1 MKTWKDVYQLPLSLD
16 KSIFWVYDDNYNFVF
31 QFEIDDEEYQEK
43 IISILNKESDSN
55 FDDYYEYRNT
65 LVLDSKGNEIIMI
78 RGYGNLTSQGGLNL
92 SDKEASNIQDTFGQF
107 IVDRLNER

>member
-1 MKTWKDVYQLPLSLD
+1 MKTWKDVYQLPLRLD

-43 IISILNKESDSN
+43 IIGILNKESDSD

-65 LVLDSKGNEIIMI
+65 LVVDQKGTEIIMI
-78 RGYGNLTSQGGLNL
+78 RGYGNLTSEGGLNL
-92 SDKEASNIQDTFGQF
+92 SDKEAFNIQDTLGQF